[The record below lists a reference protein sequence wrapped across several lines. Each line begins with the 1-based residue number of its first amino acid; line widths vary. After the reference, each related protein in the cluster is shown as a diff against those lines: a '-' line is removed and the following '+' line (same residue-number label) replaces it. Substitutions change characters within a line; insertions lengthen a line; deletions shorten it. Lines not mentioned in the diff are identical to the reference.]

1 MDVDVLKIKAIK
13 DFNTFFTKLNKGYRL
28 DYEPILKQIFFI
40 ENYENLNSVESIG
53 QQLIN
58 IKYG

>member
-13 DFNTFFTKLNKGYRL
+13 DFNIFVSRLNKGYML
-28 DYEPILKQIFFI
+28 NYEPILKQIFFI
-40 ENYENLNSVESIG
+40 ENYENLNNIESIG